1 MRSDPPRRRRRADLA
16 FAIAAA
22 ALIAAA
28 CGGNASPSPNPE
40 STALPSQTTDSSP
53 GPVELR
59 IPLPDGWHQIELT
72 EAALQAQ
79 IDAFAESNP
88 ELAEPLRQLLS
99 SGAFRS
105 LSFYAI
111 GYAVGYNGLVPIGNV
126 NAVSF
131 PMPGLDIDALEPL
144 VVGQLEQIGAI
155 DIQVGDRSVLGTDG
169 LVVDYRLPVEVD
181 GASPSL
187 TSRVFVAIIDGTA
200 WDVTVTCTA
209 ADPAPCLDDADAMA
223 DGMTLGAP

>member
-22 ALIAAA
+22 ALTVAA
-28 CGGNASPSPNPE
+28 CGGNASPSPTPE
-40 STALPSQTTDSSP
+40 STALPSQTTDASP
-53 GPVELR
+53 GAVELR

-72 EAALQAQ
+72 EQALQAQ
-79 IDAFAESNP
+79 VDALAASNP
-88 ELAEPLRQLLS
+88 ELVEPIRQLLS
-99 SGAFRS
+99 SGAFGS

-111 GYAVGYNGLVPIGNV
+111 GYDGLEPIGSV
-126 NAVSF
+126 NAVTF
-131 PMPGLDIDALEPL
+131 PMRGLGIDALVPL
-144 VVGQLEQIGAI
+144 VEGQLELIGAT

-169 LVVDYRLPVEVD
+169 LVVDYRLPVEGD
-181 GASPSL
+181 GASPAL
-187 TSRVFVAIIDGTA
+187 TGRAFVAIIDGTA

-209 ADPAPCLDDADAMA
+209 ADPGPCLDDADAMA

>member
-1 MRSDPPRRRRRADLA
+1 MRSDPPRRRRRTDLA

-22 ALIAAA
+22 ALTAAA
-28 CGGNASPSPNPE
+28 CGGNASPSPTPE
-40 STALPSQTTDSSP
+40 STALPSQTTDASP

-59 IPLPDGWHQIELT
+59 IPLPDGWHEIELT

-79 IDAFAESNP
+79 IDALAESNP
-88 ELAEPLRQLLS
+88 ELVEPIRQLLTN
-99 SGAFRS
+99 GTFRS

-111 GYAVGYNGLVPIGNV
+111 GYDGLEPIGNV
-126 NAVSF
+126 NAVTF
-131 PMPGLDIDALEPL
+131 LKPGLDIDALAPL
-144 VVGQLEQIGAI
+144 VEGQLEQIGAT
-155 DIQVGDRSVLGTDG
+155 DIQVGHRSVLGTDG

-181 GASPSL
+181 GASP
-187 TSRVFVAIIDGTA
+187 TFTGRVFVAIIDGTA

-209 ADPAPCLDDADAMA
+209 ADPGPCLDDADGMA

>member
-22 ALIAAA
+22 ALTAAA
-28 CGGNASPSPNPE
+28 CGGNAGPTPTPE
-40 STALPSQTTDSSP
+40 STALPSQTTDASP
-53 GPVELR
+53 GAVELR

-79 IDAFAESNP
+79 IDALAGSNP
-88 ELAEPLRQLLS
+88 ELAEPLRQLLT

-111 GYAVGYNGLVPIGNV
+111 GYDGIVPIGNV
-126 NAVSF
+126 NAVTF
-131 PMPGLDIDALEPL
+131 PTPGLDIDALAPL
-144 VVGQLEQIGAI
+144 VEGQLEQIGAT
-155 DIQVGDRSVLGTDG
+155 DIHVNDRSVLGTDG

-181 GASPSL
+181 GASPSF
-187 TSRVFVAIIDGTA
+187 TARVFVAIIDGTA

-209 ADPAPCLDDADAMA
+209 ADPGPCLDDADTMA

>member
-1 MRSDPPRRRRRADLA
+1 MRSDPPRRRRHAGLA
-16 FAIAAA
+16 FAIAVA
-22 ALIAAA
+22 ALTVAA
-28 CGGNASPSPNPE
+28 CGGSASPSPTTEP
-40 STALPSQTTDSSP
+40 TALPSQTTDASP
-53 GPVELR
+53 GAAELR
-59 IPLPDGWHQIELT
+59 IPLPEGWHQIELT

-79 IDAFAESNP
+79 IDTFAESNP

-111 GYAVGYNGLVPIGNV
+111 GYDGLEPIGTV
-126 NAVSF
+126 NAVTF
-131 PMPGLDIDALEPL
+131 PMPGLDIDALAPL
-144 VVGQLEQIGAI
+144 VEGQLEQIGAT
-155 DIQVGDRSVLGTDG
+155 DIQFGDRSVLGTDG

-181 GASPSL
+181 GASL
-187 TSRVFVAIIDGTA
+187 TLTGRVFVAIIDGTA

-209 ADPAPCLDDADAMA
+209 ADPGPCLGDADAMA

>member
-1 MRSDPPRRRRRADLA
+1 MRSDPPRRRRHAGLA
-16 FAIAAA
+16 FAIAVAA
-22 ALIAAA
+22 WTVAA
-28 CGGNASPSPNPE
+28 CGGSASPSPTTEP
-40 STALPSQTTDSSP
+40 TTLPSQTTDASP
-53 GPVELR
+53 GAAELR

-79 IDAFAESNP
+79 VDALAESNP
-88 ELAEPLRQLLS
+88 ELVEPIRQLLS

-111 GYAVGYNGLVPIGNV
+111 GYDGLEPIGNV
-126 NAVSF
+126 NAVTF
-131 PMPGLDIDALEPL
+131 PMPGLDIDALAPL
-144 VVGQLEQIGAI
+144 VEGQLEQIGAT

-181 GASPSL
+181 GASP
-187 TSRVFVAIIDGTA
+187 TFTGRVFVAIIDGTA

-209 ADPAPCLDDADAMA
+209 ADPGPCLGDADAMA